1 VACLICLPA
10 KRKCHR
16 PSELKPLAEQ
26 LNAGPLRTSF
36 ANHRQSASA
45 AIGGACSS
53 GTAVGAKGCSAGQRV
68 AGWSCRRGE
77 DDCPLLVV
85 AAGSAGQGEVGWA
98 VADVLERFGCV
109 RCGGCR
115 LRRWNL
121 AVRPSTAQR
130 STRLRRR
137 RRARRCPGGSGGPPT
152 GTLWGRD
159 LSSYFFR
166 GSRWNAEHLRLA
178 GLFVR

>member
-1 VACLICLPA
+1 MLQSRNPRSRFRACSLRSASQVRNSVACLICLPA

-16 PSELKPLAEQ
+16 PSELKPLAEH

-109 RCGGCR
+109 RWLPSSSVESRGTAEYSATFHTASASTSSTKMP
-115 LRRWNL
+115 RW
-121 AVRPSTAQR
+121 
-130 STRLRRR
+130 
-137 RRARRCPGGSGGPPT
+137 
-152 GTLWGRD
+152 
-159 LSSYFFR
+159 
-166 GSRWNAEHLRLA
+166 
-178 GLFVR
+178 